1 MAVEEGCVSFASY
14 GVTRRRIMKA
24 GDDVGEF
31 AETAFGSG
39 AGPDVP
45 LAAAGSCNPAWCFAR
60 RPDREQGRVVESL
73 YEVEN
78 MERPA
83 PDCKGRHKSI
93 KLMRH
98 GGA

>member
-1 MAVEEGCVSFASY
+1 MSIPSRFSRSISE
-14 GVTRRRIMKA
+14 TR
-24 GDDVGEF
+24 
-31 AETAFGSG
+31 AFTK
-39 AGPDVP
+39 
-45 LAAAGSCNPAWCFAR
+45 
-60 RPDREQGRVVESL
+60 
-73 YEVEN
+73 VEN